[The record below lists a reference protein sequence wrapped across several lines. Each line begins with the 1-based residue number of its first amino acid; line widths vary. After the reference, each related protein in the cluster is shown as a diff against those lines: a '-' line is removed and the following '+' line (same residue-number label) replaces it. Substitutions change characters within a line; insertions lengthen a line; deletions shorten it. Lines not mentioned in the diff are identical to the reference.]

1 MFRSDTPKSSKNY
14 ISLQEKLEIIRLR
27 DTGMSWTKIGNE
39 KGMNE
44 SSVRTIYRRKDKLKL
59 QASTTNPSQTNAV
72 YMDRTPTMEKTENL
86 LSLWVLDLEQRGI
99 AVGKSQIQ
107 TKARSL
113 FLTLKGN
120 LVNPTLAESK
130 ESFVASNGWFENFKR
145 RHEIKSVKL
154 AGEAKSAD
162 LNAAKQYPAELQKVI
177 EEGSY
182 SEDQIFNVGGFHL
195 HLVSLILFCSLFT
208 FQSIASSLLALCAT
222 CPLIYHF
229 SCK

>member
-1 MFRSDTPKSSKNY
+1 MFRLETPKSSKNY
-14 ISLQEKLEIIRLR
+14 ISLEEKLEIIRLR
-27 DTGMSWTKIGNE
+27 DTGMSWTLIGRN

-44 SSVRTIYRRKDKLKL
+44 SSVRTIYRRKEKLKQ

-72 YMDRTPTMEKTENL
+72 FMDRTPTMENTERL

-120 LVNPTLAESK
+120 LVNPTTAQSN

-145 RHEIKSVKL
+145 RHEIKNVKL

-162 LNAAKQYPAELQKVI
+162 LNAAKEYPAELQKLI
-177 EEGSY
+177 EEGNY
-182 SEDQIFNVGGFHL
+182 SEDQIFNVGGFFL
-195 HLVSLILFCSLFT
+195 HLVLLILFYSLFT
-208 FQSIASSLLALCAT
+208 IQSIASSLLALT
-222 CPLIYHF
+222 CPLFYHF
-229 SCK
+229 SYK